1 MTGRLPVR
9 GGAVTTEGRATT
21 AESTDEQPTA
31 EHPFGGADHGVG
43 HR

>member
-21 AESTDEQPTA
+21 AGSTDEQPTDGA
-31 EHPFGGADHGVG
+31 ADHGIG